1 MKEGYMQTG
10 NVSHSFTTRQRDIIP
25 EHTLTKRVN
34 IIGCG
39 AIGSFTALALAKMGM
54 KNITVWDMDSVSDV
68 NMNNQ
73 FFRYT
78 DIGTNKAL
86 ALKNLIKDF
95 TGEDIIA
102 HDRMFHTADLEGM
115 QGLLVVAVDSMDTRA
130 AILQSIKKC
139 YSHKLELLIDPR
151 MGAEEYMQFVTKL
164 DSTTSYE
171 KTLYSSKDV
180 EAPRCT
186 AKSTIYTAT
195 LAAGTIAKT
204 VKAHLVGAP
213 VAKTTLWEITKLGNT
228 SLQQYELTQ

>member
-1 MKEGYMQTG
+1 MVE
-10 NVSHSFTTRQRDIIP
+10 HSYTTRQRDIIP
-25 EHTLTKRVN
+25 DATLTKRVN

-54 KNITVWDMDSVSDV
+54 KNITVWDMDHVSDV

-78 DIGTNKAL
+78 DIGTNKAE
-86 ALKNLIKDF
+86 ALKKLIKDF

-102 HDRMFHTADLEGM
+102 HARMFTKDDLEYMEGI
-115 QGLLVVAVDSMDTRA
+115 LITAVDSMDTRK
-130 AILQSIKKC
+130 QFVDWIKRT

-151 MGAEEYMQFVTKL
+151 MGAEEYMQFVAYPL
-164 DSTTSYE
+164 ALTSYS
-171 KTLYSSKDV
+171 KSLYSSAEV

-204 VKAHLVGAP
+204 VKAHLVGSP
-213 VAKTTLWEITKLGNT
+213 LAKTTLWDITRIDNT
-228 SLQQYELTQ
+228 TLQQYPLVH

>member
-1 MKEGYMQTG
+1 MTTQFT
-10 NVSHSFTTRQRDIIP
+10 HSFTTRQRDIIP
-25 EHTLTKRVN
+25 DKTLTKRVN
-34 IIGCG
+34 IVGCG

-54 KNITVWDMDSVSDV
+54 KNITVWDMDEVSDV

-78 DIGTNKAL
+78 DIGSNKAT

-95 TGEDIIA
+95 TGEEIVA
-102 HDRMFHTADLEGM
+102 HARKFDPSDLAGM
-115 QGLLVVAVDSMDTRA
+115 KGILIVAVDSMDTRA
-130 AILQSIKKC
+130 MFMEWIRKTYVHNI
-139 YSHKLELLIDPR
+139 ELLIDPR

-164 DSTTSYE
+164 SDTTAYM

-204 VKAHLVGAP
+204 VKAHLVGMP
-213 VAKTTLWEITKLGNT
+213 LAKTTLWDITRIDNT
-228 SLQQYELTQ
+228 SMQQFAMAQ